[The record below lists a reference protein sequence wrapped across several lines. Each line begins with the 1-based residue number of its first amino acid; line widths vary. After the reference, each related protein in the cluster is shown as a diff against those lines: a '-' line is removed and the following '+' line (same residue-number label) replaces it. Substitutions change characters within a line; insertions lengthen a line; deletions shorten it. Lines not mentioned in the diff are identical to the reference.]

1 MQILLDTHV
10 FIWSITAPEK
20 ITPRAQQVFY
30 DSDNVLHVS
39 LISLWEIVIKERI
52 GKLKLSIDLEQFV
65 AEQQRINGVQILP
78 FEFGHLLKLAD
89 ITIHHN
95 DPFVRAVIAQAAAE
109 DLTIVTRDAVFN
121 QYPVSTLW

>member
-89 ITIHHN
+89 LPLHHN
-95 DPFVRAVIAQAAAE
+95 DPFDRALIAQAAAE